1 MTNLNKTLIY
11 RYRCQACAHNISIP
25 YLKCASCGLT
35 SGEFETDY
43 PNLSYQT
50 VCTKCRAELV
60 NASLPNTCHSC
71 GTTKN
76 AWWDLN
82 NNQWYQPNLFL
93 LDDVPTNAIWVSGD
107 FSGHYAGNK
116 KNSKTVTRTHRHYDL
131 VINNGTLEN
140 VIKIN
145 QPPLTLQND
154 EPYPIRQAFVT
165 STINSPSFDKNFKI
179 TLFDFRLHFPEK
191 SAYKEISK
199 NDTIIGNISGKAYAY
214 IKQPEDILPVP
225 YLDENTKLDTNASY
239 VNNGS
244 NAPHNSNN
252 SSQPSNVK
260 TANTAPSSPVSEPNT
275 CFICW
280 FITLLI
286 SGLGLWLV
294 SQDWHLALFGTSV
307 MGITCLLDQL
317 LVKSNSKI
325 ESTFNRI
332 CLGTLLVILSIFG
345 IGYYGFLLN
354 LTHCTNTPIWPL
366 FIPSISLVISA
377 WLSSC
382 LFRSILT
389 GLWLIA
395 LLVWCGT
402 HQIGTCNSINDNTQ
416 FDNIIQ
422 PIINSLDQVADNTVN
437 LLPDNDSALINLIPN
452 SNLITIDQAFN
463 NPELL
468 KDCKNHLYLPSAT
481 LFAFD
486 QDTIDPSM
494 DINLEKL
501 VQIIQKSPPKKIIIT
516 GYSDSSGDDTADGF
530 NHNIELSQN
539 RANAVASWLI
549 QNGNIAPEQLDAR
562 GAGSKLPLTHI
573 VGQQSLNRRVEIKLN
588 YPNCK
593 PE

>member
-25 YLKCASCGLT
+25 YLKCATCGLT

-60 NASLPNTCHSC
+60 NDSLPNTCHSC

-82 NNQWYQPNLFL
+82 NNKWYQPNLSL

-116 KNSKTVTRTHRHYDL
+116 INSKTVTRSNRHYDL

-145 QPPLTLQND
+145 EPPLTLQND

-165 STINSPSFDKNFKI
+165 STINSPSFDKHFKI

-191 SAYKEISK
+191 TAYKEISK

-214 IKQPEDILPVP
+214 IKQPEDMPP
-225 YLDENTKLDTNASY
+225 APDLDENKTSDTNT
-239 VNNGS
+239 S
-244 NAPHNSNN
+244 NESKNSLDE
-252 SSQPSNVK
+252 STHSSNVNS
-260 TANTAPSSPVSEPNT
+260 TNAVPPSVDSSTN
-275 CFICW
+275 CFTCW
-280 FITLLI
+280 FLTFLI
-286 SGLGLWLV
+286 SGLGLWLCC
-294 SQDWHLALFGTSV
+294 DWHLALIGTSI

-317 LVKSNSKI
+317 LIKNNAKI

-332 CLGTLLVILSIFG
+332 SLGTLLVILSIFG

-366 FIPSISLVISA
+366 FLSGISLVISA

-382 LFRSILT
+382 LLRSLLT

-402 HQIGTCNSINDNTQ
+402 NQVGSC
-416 FDNIIQ
+416 
-422 PIINSLDQVADNTVN
+422 DQVSDNNNITQPLINN
-437 LLPDNDSALINLIPN
+437 LHHVVETTTNLIPDNDSATINQIPN
-452 SNLITIDQAFN
+452 NNSHLITLDQALD

-468 KDCKNHLYLPSAT
+468 NDCKNHLYLPSAT
-481 LFAFD
+481 IFAFD
-486 QDTIDPSM
+486 KDTIDPSM

-539 RANAVASWLI
+539 RANAVANWLI
-549 QNGNIAPEQLDAR
+549 QNGNISPEQTDAR
-562 GAGSKLPLTHI
+562 GAGSKFPLTHV

-593 PE
+593 PN

>member
-1 MTNLNKTLIY
+1 MTDLNKTSIY
-11 RYRCQACAHNISIP
+11 RYRCQACAHDISIP
-25 YLKCASCGLT
+25 FLKCASCGLT
-35 SGEFETDY
+35 SGVFETDD
-43 PNLSYQT
+43 PNLTFQT
-50 VCTKCRAELV
+50 VCTKCHAELV
-60 NASLPNTCHSC
+60 NASLPNTCHAC

-82 NNQWYQPNLFL
+82 NNQWYQPNLL
-93 LDDVPTNAIWVSGD
+93 VLDDIPTNAIWVSGD

-116 KNSKTVTRTHRHYDL
+116 INSKTVTRTNRHYDL

-145 QPPLTLQND
+145 EPPLTLQND
-154 EPYPIRQAFVT
+154 EPYPIRQAFVI
-165 STINSPSFDKNFKI
+165 SIINSPSFDKNIKI

-191 SAYKEISK
+191 IAYKEISK
-199 NDTIIGNISGKAYAY
+199 NDTIIGKISGKAYAY
-214 IKQPEDILPVP
+214 IKPPEDLPP
-225 YLDENTKLDTNASY
+225 TPDLDENITSETNTSNESNVNNTNADLPP
-239 VNNGS
+239 VDR
-244 NAPHNSNN
+244 
-252 SSQPSNVK
+252 PSN
-260 TANTAPSSPVSEPNT
+260 
-275 CFICW
+275 CFTCW

-286 SGLGLWLV
+286 SGLGLWLCC
-294 SQDWHLALFGTSV
+294 DWHLALIGTSV

-317 LVKSNSKI
+317 LVKSNAKI

-332 CLGTLLVILSIFG
+332 SLGTLLVILSIFG

-366 FIPSISLVISA
+366 FLSGISLVISA

-382 LFRSILT
+382 LLRSLLT

-402 HQIGTCNSINDNTQ
+402 SQVGSC
-416 FDNIIQ
+416 
-422 PIINSLDQVADNTVN
+422 DQVSDNNNITQPLINN
-437 LLPDNDSALINLIPN
+437 LHHVVETTTNLIPDNDSATVNQIPN
-452 SNLITIDQAFN
+452 NNSHLITLDQALD

-468 KDCKNHLYLPSAT
+468 NDCKNHLYLPSAT
-481 LFAFD
+481 IFAFD
-486 QDTIDPSM
+486 KDTIDPSM

-539 RANAVASWLI
+539 RANAVANWLI
-549 QNGNIAPEQLDAR
+549 QNGNISPEQTDAR
-562 GAGSKLPLTHI
+562 GAGSKFPLTHV

-593 PE
+593 PN